1 MPLAALLR
9 HACAT
14 LAVALLSMSPA
25 HAQAPA
31 APVVVDGVKFE
42 PAASVQGTPLV
53 LNGAGTR
60 YKAVFKVYAM
70 ALYVPRAA
78 GTVDEIAAQPG
89 PKRIVVTMLRD
100 IDANEL
106 GRLFTRG
113 VEDNTPR
120 QELSRLIP
128 GLLRMGEMF
137 AQQKRL
143 NAGDTFSVDWI
154 PGTGAVVTV
163 RGRVQGEPFREPE
176 FFNAL
181 LRIWLGPQPAD
192 WRLKELLLGKPA

>member
-1 MPLAALLR
+1 MPPSTAELWEVWLSRHEGSVFEELVSPCVPLLR
-9 HACAT
+9 DTDAT
-14 LAVALLSMSPA
+14 
-25 HAQAPA
+25 
-31 APVVVDGVKFE
+31 
-42 PAASVQGTPLV
+42 
-53 LNGAGTR
+53 
-60 YKAVFKVYAM
+60 
-70 ALYVPRAA
+70 
-78 GTVDEIAAQPG
+78 
-89 PKRIVVTMLRD
+89 
-100 IDANEL
+100 EL
-106 GRLFTRG
+106 GRLSTRG

-120 QELSRLIP
+120 QDLSRLIP

-143 NAGDTFSVDWI
+143 NAGDTFSVDWQ